1 MTARSARLD
10 SPDSLV
16 RNRARGPLRA
26 RRHVLLDA
34 RGSPVPTGKVK
45 WYDSAKGFGF
55 ISSDEGGDVFLPSSS
70 LPSGPT
76 PVTGGAQ
83 GELRAVKGG
92 AKGGVSVGEG
102 RRGAQAL
109 SVNLLDAP
117 PSVAARTRKPA
128 DDMGVIVE
136 DLIKVLDGIGN
147 GLRRGR
153 YPDRA
158 TGAKVAALLRAVAD
172 DLEV

>member
-1 MTARSARLD
+1 M
-10 SPDSLV
+10 
-16 RNRARGPLRA
+16 RGIQ
-26 RRHVLLDA
+26 
-34 RGSPVPTGKVK
+34 VPTGKVK

-70 LPSGPT
+70 LPSGT
-76 PVTGGAQ
+76 T
-83 GELRAVKGG
+83 AVKGG
-92 AKGGVSVGEG
+92 AKVEFSVVEG

-153 YPDRA
+153 YPDRS

-172 DLEV
+172 DLET

>member
-1 MTARSARLD
+1 
-10 SPDSLV
+10 
-16 RNRARGPLRA
+16 
-26 RRHVLLDA
+26 
-34 RGSPVPTGKVK
+34 VPTGKVK
-45 WYDSAKGFGF
+45 WFDSAKGFGF

-70 LPSGPT
+70 LPAG
-76 PVTGGAQ
+76 VTS
-83 GELRAVKGG
+83 VKGG
-92 AKGGVSVGEG
+92 AKVEFSVVAG

-109 SVNLLDAP
+109 SVTLLDAP

>member
-1 MTARSARLD
+1 M
-10 SPDSLV
+10 
-16 RNRARGPLRA
+16 RG
-26 RRHVLLDA
+26 VQ
-34 RGSPVPTGKVK
+34 VPTGKVK
-45 WYDSAKGFGF
+45 WFDSAKGFGF

-70 LPSGPT
+70 LPSGT
-76 PVTGGAQ
+76 TT
-83 GELRAVKGG
+83 VKGG
-92 AKGGVSVGEG
+92 AKVEFSVVEG

-153 YPDRA
+153 YPDRQ
-158 TGAKVAALLRAVAD
+158 VARKTAAVLRAVAD
-172 DLEV
+172 DIEA